1 VENFLLAEKL
11 KSVQTLHTFALPA
24 YCESVV
30 DVNSIDDI
38 HSFLNDVQDK
48 LYYVIG
54 QGSNTA
60 FVSDFNGLVLR
71 VNLNE
76 IELNETVDSFRL
88 TVGSGVGW
96 HDLVKWCLARG
107 INGFENLALIPG
119 SVGASP
125 IQNIG
130 AYGIEVERFVTQ
142 VDYVCCQMNVLKS
155 LSHEQ
160 CCFAYRDSIFKH
172 ALYQR
177 GIITKVHFRVPKA
190 WQPILHYGELAAL
203 IKPTAQDVFD
213 KVVAIR
219 SAKLPDPKV
228 LGNAGSFFKNP
239 VISHSEFLYFKQKWP
254 TLPHYPA
261 GINKVKLPAAWL
273 IDTLG
278 FKGQT
283 LGGIRCHPQQALVLT
298 NLGSGQGPELL
309 TLARIIKRA
318 VFAEF
323 AISLENEVQLIG
335 QDGPVKL

>member
-1 VENFLLAEKL
+1 MAENL
-11 KSVQTLHTFALPA
+11 KSVQKLHTFALPA
-24 YCESVV
+24 YCNSLL
-30 DVNSIDDI
+30 DVHNTDDI
-38 HSFLNDVQDK
+38 HQFLNEVQDK
-48 LYYVIG
+48 PYYVIG

-71 VNLNE
+71 INLKE
-76 IELNETVDSFRL
+76 IELNETVDSFTL
-88 TVGSGVGW
+88 TVGGGVVW

-119 SVGASP
+119 TVGASP

-130 AYGIEVERFVTQ
+130 AYGIEVERFITRVE
-142 VDYVCCQMNVLKS
+142 YVCCQTNVLKS

-160 CCFAYRDSIFKH
+160 CRFAYRDSIFKH
-172 ALYQR
+172 ELYQR
-177 GIITKVHFRVPKA
+177 AIITKVCFRLPKA
-190 WQPILHYGELAAL
+190 WQSVIHYGELASM

-219 SAKLPDPKV
+219 SAKLPDPKI

-239 VISHSEFLYFKQKWP
+239 VISQAEFLQIKQKWP
-254 TLPHYPA
+254 ALPHYPA
-261 GINKVKLPAAWL
+261 GLNQVKLPAAWM

-298 NLGSGQGPELL
+298 NLGSGLGHELL
-309 TLARIIKRA
+309 TLARNIKQA
-318 VFAEF
+318 VAAQFG
-323 AISLENEVQLIG
+323 ISLENEVQLIG
-335 QDGPVKL
+335 RDGPLKL

>member
-1 VENFLLAEKL
+1 VGNFLLAENL
-11 KSVQTLHTFALPA
+11 KSVQKLHTFALPA
-24 YCESVV
+24 HCESI
-30 DVNSIDDI
+30 VNVHSIDDI
-38 HSFLNDVQDK
+38 QGFLNTGPNK

-60 FVSDFNGLVLR
+60 FVSDYNGLVLR
-71 VNLNE
+71 VNLTE
-76 IELNETVDSFRL
+76 IELHETVDSFEL

-119 SVGASP
+119 MVGASP

-130 AYGIEVERFVTQ
+130 AYGVEVERFITQ
-142 VDYVCCQMNVLKS
+142 VDYVCCQTNMLQS
-155 LSHEQ
+155 LSHKQ
-160 CCFAYRDSIFKH
+160 CRFAYRDSIFKH
-172 ALYQR
+172 ELYQR
-177 GIITKVHFRVPKA
+177 AIISKVYFRLPKA
-190 WQPILHYGELAAL
+190 WQPVLHYGELAAL
-203 IKPTAQDVFD
+203 IKPTAQDIFD

-239 VISHSEFLYFKQKWP
+239 VISQSAFLHIKKKWP
-254 TLPHYPA
+254 ALPHYPTDL
-261 GINKVKLPAAWL
+261 NKVKLPAAWL

-298 NLGSGQGPELL
+298 NLGSGQGQELL
-309 TLARIIKRA
+309 TLARKIKQA
-318 VFAEF
+318 VAAEF
-323 AISLENEVQLIG
+323 GIILENEVQLIG
-335 QDGPVKL
+335 GDGPVKL

>member
-1 VENFLLAEKL
+1 LAENL

-24 YCESVV
+24 YCNVLLEVH
-30 DVNSIDDI
+30 NINDI
-38 HSFLNDVQDK
+38 HEFLKGVQGNP
-48 LYYVIG
+48 YYVIG

-60 FVSDFNGLVLR
+60 FVSDFHGCVLR

-76 IELNETVDSFRL
+76 IELNEAVDSFEL
-88 TVGSGVGW
+88 AVGSGVSW

-119 SVGASP
+119 TVGASP

-130 AYGIEVERFVTQ
+130 AYGVEVERFITQ
-142 VDYVCCQMNVLKS
+142 VDYICCQTNELKS

-160 CCFAYRDSIFKH
+160 CHFAYRDSIFKH
-172 ALYQR
+172 ELYQR
-177 GIITKVHFRVPKA
+177 AIISKVYFRLPKI
-190 WQPILHYGELAAL
+190 WQPVLHYGELAAL

-239 VISHSEFLYFKQKWP
+239 VISQSAFLQIKQKWP
-254 TLPHYPA
+254 ALPHYPA

-278 FKGQT
+278 FKGHT

-298 NLGSGQGPELL
+298 NLGSGQGQELL
-309 TLARIIKRA
+309 TLARKIKQA
-318 VFAEF
+318 VIAEF
-323 AISLENEVQLIG
+323 GISLENEVQLIG
-335 QDGPVKL
+335 QDGPLKL